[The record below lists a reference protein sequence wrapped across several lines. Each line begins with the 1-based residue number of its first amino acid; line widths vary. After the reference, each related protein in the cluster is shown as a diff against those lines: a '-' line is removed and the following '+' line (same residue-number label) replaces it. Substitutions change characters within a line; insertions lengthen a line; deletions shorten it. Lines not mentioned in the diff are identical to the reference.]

1 MAQQLA
7 DRHLR
12 TIGALELGQKLD
24 HARLERQPPRRD
36 LTHGEHAGDDRLR
49 EGRDVEQRV
58 AKDRKIAGDELTR
71 AEGFLEDG
79 GSPRHHQQHD
89 SWNCSVV
96 RCGRTKLVDGLESEL
111 HRDATALYSG

>member
-1 MAQQLA
+1 VAQQLA

-12 TIGALELGQKLD
+12 AIGALELGQKLD
-24 HARLERQPPRRD
+24 HRRLEREPPGGH
-36 LTHGEHAGDDRLR
+36 LTHGEDAGDGCLR
-49 EGRDVEQRV
+49 DGRDVEQRV
-58 AKDRKIAGDELTR
+58 AKDRKMARDALAR
-71 AEGFLEDG
+71 AESFVEHG